1 MNIQIPDTL
10 NISADTPH
18 IEAGP
23 NAPVYLR
30 LNPKIVRFN
39 FRTDSAHLTR
49 FSEEFGITIPDTL
62 HSWNR
67 LGMKGALCLGPDEWH
82 LQTDPD
88 EKEEII
94 NRFATLG
101 KTVPHSLSDISDRQ
115 ISIEIGG
122 PKAIELLSIG
132 CPRDLSTFS
141 EGKGTRTLFD
151 TVEVTLFRQTD
162 TTFHLEVWRSF
173 FPHVWALLNTGIKE
187 IAFGL

>member
-10 NISADTPH
+10 NISADTLH
-18 IEAGP
+18 IEADP

-30 LNPKIVRFN
+30 LNPHIVRFN
-39 FRTDSAHLTR
+39 LRTVCAQLTR
-49 FSEEFGITIPDTL
+49 FSEEFGITIPDTI
-62 HSWNR
+62 HTWNR
-67 LGMKGALCLGPDEWH
+67 LGTKSALCLGPDEWQ
-82 LQTDPD
+82 LQIDPD

-94 NRFATLG
+94 NRFAALG

-132 CPRDLSTFS
+132 CPRDLSTLS
-141 EGKGTRTLFD
+141 VGKGTRTLFD
-151 TVEVTLFRQTD
+151 TVEVTIFRQAA

-173 FPHVWALLNTGIKE
+173 FPHVWALLNTGTKE
-187 IAFGL
+187 IATGL